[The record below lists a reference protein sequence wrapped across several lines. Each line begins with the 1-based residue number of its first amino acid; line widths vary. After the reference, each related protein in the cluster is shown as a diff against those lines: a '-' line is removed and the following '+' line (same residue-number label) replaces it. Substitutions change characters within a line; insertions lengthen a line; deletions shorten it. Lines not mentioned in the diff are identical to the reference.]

1 MKNINFVKIIA
12 AVFVLIVIATTVLG
26 IAFQTPKAGHAHAA
40 TIENSQAV
48 DHSDHDHAGE
58 NSENPFVEEAQL
70 YTCSMHPHF
79 RSEDP
84 NERCPIC
91 GMELVPV
98 ARNNEDSA
106 STNIEFSERSLALLN
121 VQTQPVVRKEGNQQ
135 LRVTGQLEFDERA
148 LTSISAWTGGRI
160 ERLYINFTGA
170 SVNQNDPLVE
180 IYSPELLVAQQE
192 LLQAQKNADTTVPG
206 FLQESNQT
214 TLRAARE
221 RLRLLG
227 LTQAQID
234 AVVESG
240 TASDRVLI
248 RSPSSGLV
256 VTRNVAQGDYVNAGD
271 SLFELADNNKMWAVF
286 EVFERDLALVAVG
299 QHIEFA
305 LQATGSAVHGEI
317 ISVSPRIDA
326 DRRTREVRV
335 AIDESEQL
343 LTAGAFTSANI
354 QIPLGNM
361 LMIPASAPLVTGK
374 RAVVYV
380 RDGEQAGSFSARTIE
395 LGRKLGDSYE
405 VLSGLSEGE
414 LVVSRGAFL
423 IDSEL
428 QLRGQPSM
436 MAPEGGGATG
446 HEHHGGNSVDQPAAS
461 AQGVDHSAHND
472 SAQSEHTSDS
482 GMVVSQNEVDSA
494 ELAPVFAA
502 YHKMWGA
509 LQNDNLA
516 DWQTAATDFHESVA
530 AVNWPDSLNAVVE
543 QLSTGAGHAHHVASI
558 STARNQFHQHSQAMI
573 ALAEAGYHEGELHVM
588 FCPMA
593 RSGQGASWLQQDDEL
608 LNPYYGAM
616 MLRCGDNKGVLSGH
630 DNEAHGSDD
639 MGDQRN
645 HDHGGH

>member
-1 MKNINFVKIIA
+1 MKNINMIKIIA
-12 AVFVLIVIATTVLG
+12 AIFVLIVIATTILG
-26 IAFQTPKAGHAHAA
+26 IQFQTPKDDHNH
-40 TIENSQAV
+40 TETTENAQVV
-48 DHSDHDHAGE
+48 DHSNHNHALSNG
-58 NSENPFVEEAQL
+58 NSDNPFVEEAQL

-98 ARNNEDSA
+98 ARGNDESETSNV
-106 STNIEFSERSLALLN
+106 EFSDRSLALLN
-121 VQTQPVVRKEGNQQ
+121 VQTQPVVRAEGQQQ

-160 ERLYINFTGA
+160 ERLHVNYTGA
-170 SVNQNDPLVE
+170 SVSKNDPLVE
-180 IYSPELLVAQQE
+180 LYSPELLVAQQE
-192 LLQAQKNADTTVPG
+192 LLQAQKNANTSVPG

-234 AVVESG
+234 AVIASK

-248 RSPSSGLV
+248 RSPSAGLV
-256 VTRNVAQGDYVNAGD
+256 VARNVAQGDYVNAGD
-271 SLFELADNNKMWAVF
+271 SLLELADNNKMWAVF
-286 EVFERDLALVAVG
+286 EVFERDLGLVEVG

-305 LQATGSAVHGEI
+305 LQSSGKSIHGEI
-317 ISVSPRIDA
+317 ISVAPRIDA
-326 DRRTREVRV
+326 ERRTREVRV
-335 AIDESEQL
+335 AISESEQL
-343 LTAGAFTSANI
+343 LTAGAFTSANV
-354 QIPLGNM
+354 QIPIGNV
-361 LMIPASAPLVTGK
+361 LMIPASAPLITGK

-380 RDGEQAGSFSARTIE
+380 RDAEQSGSFSARNVE
-395 LGRKLGDSYE
+395 LGRKLGNNYE
-405 VLSGLSEGE
+405 VLEGLAEGE

-446 HEHHGGNSVDQPAAS
+446 HENHGGSAANEPV
-461 AQGVDHSAHND
+461 ANTTATDHSAHNNQSTNS
-472 SAQSEHTSDS
+472 SATIA
-482 GMVVSQNEVDSA
+482 QNQVDA
-494 ELAPVFAA
+494 ADLAPVFTA
-502 YHKMWGA
+502 YNDMWQA
-509 LQNDNLA
+509 LQSDSLA
-516 DWQTAATDFHESVA
+516 EWQAAAGDFHESVA
-530 AVNWPDSLNAVVE
+530 AVNWPDSLSSVVE
-543 QLSTGAGHAHHVASI
+543 QLNTGAGHAHHVAAI
-558 STARNQFHQHSQAMI
+558 STARNQFHAHSQAMI
-573 ALAEAGYHEGELHVM
+573 ELAEAGYHQGELHVM

-616 MLRCGDNKGVLSGH
+616 MLRCGDNQGVLPGTNNGSESSGGMSNQH
-630 DNEAHGSDD
+630 
-639 MGDQRN
+639 N
-645 HDHGGH
+645 HVHGGH

>member
-1 MKNINFVKIIA
+1 MKNINYTKVIA
-12 AVFVLIVIATTVLG
+12 AVFVLIVIATTALG
-26 IAFQTPKAGHAHAA
+26 LKFQAPKDAHIHG
-40 TIENSQAV
+40 TQDVSSQEV
-48 DHSDHDHAGE
+48 DHSNHDHAQSSA
-58 NSENPFVEEAQL
+58 NSDNPFVEEAQV

-98 ARNNEDSA
+98 ARNNDTGE

-121 VQTQPVVRKEGNQQ
+121 VQTQPVVRGEGHQT

-160 ERLYINFTGA
+160 ERLHINYTGA
-170 SVNQNDPLVE
+170 TVSTNAPLVE

-192 LLQAQKNADTTVPG
+192 LLQAHKNANTQVPG

-227 LTQAQID
+227 LTKSQID
-234 AVVESG
+234 GVIESG
-240 TASDRVLI
+240 VASDRVLI
-248 RSPSSGLV
+248 RAPSSGLV
-256 VTRNVAQGDYVNAGD
+256 VSRNVAQGDYVNAGD
-271 SLFELADNNKMWAVF
+271 NLFELADTHKMWAVF
-286 EVFERDLALVAVG
+286 EVFERDLGLIEVG
-299 QHIEFA
+299 QHLEFSM
-305 LQATGSAVHGEI
+305 QSSANTIHGEI
-317 ISVSPRIDA
+317 ISVAPRIDA

-335 AIDESEQL
+335 AINEDEQV
-343 LTAGAFTSANI
+343 LTAGAFTRANVHV
-354 QIPLGNM
+354 PLGNI
-361 LMIPASAPLVTGK
+361 LTIPASAPLITGK
-374 RAVVYV
+374 RAIVYV
-380 RDGEQAGSFSARTIE
+380 SDPDQRGVFSARTVE
-395 LGRKLGDSYE
+395 LGRKLSDRYE
-405 VLSGLSEGE
+405 ILDGLNEGE

-446 HEHHGGNSVDQPAAS
+446 HEHHGGGAANQQAPS
-461 AQGVDHSAHND
+461 SNANDHSAHEQ
-472 SAQSEHTSDS
+472 SAQSEHTADS
-482 GMVVSQNEVDSA
+482 SMGVSQTDIDPA
-494 ELAPVFAA
+494 DLAPVFAA
-502 YHKMWGA
+502 YHEMWAA
-509 LQNDNLA
+509 LQGDNLA
-516 DWQTAATDFHESVA
+516 EWQVAAADFHESVS
-530 AVNWPDSLNAVVE
+530 AVSWPDSLSSVVE
-543 QLSTGAGHAHHVASI
+543 QLATGAGHAHHVSSI

-573 ALAEAGYHEGELHVM
+573 ALAEAGYHQGELHVM

-608 LNPYYGAM
+608 LNPYYGSM

-630 DNEAHGSDD
+630 E
-639 MGDQRN
+639 GDEHN